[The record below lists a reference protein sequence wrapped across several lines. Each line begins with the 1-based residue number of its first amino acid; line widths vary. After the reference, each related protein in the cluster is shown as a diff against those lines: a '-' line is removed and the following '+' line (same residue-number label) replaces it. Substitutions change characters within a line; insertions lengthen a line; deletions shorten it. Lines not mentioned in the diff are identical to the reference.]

1 MTSRLRVE
9 ARCKINL
16 LLRVLARE
24 DTGFHRIETIF
35 QALEWGDTLDFE
47 MMQGGG
53 IELDVEGA
61 DLGDPRDNL
70 VYRAAESFF
79 EQAALGAGV
88 RIELTKRIPA
98 GGGLGG
104 GSSDAAA
111 TLRGLNHMFD
121 RPLDERALMDVAA
134 TLGSDVPFFLVPSGR
149 ALGWGRGTRLLELEP
164 LPPRP
169 VVVVSTGVHVATP
182 DAYAALSG
190 RGLKPSRAVLLRH
203 EALDDWA
210 EVAELSENDFEDPV
224 FEKHPELRSVLDRV
238 SDQDALIAR
247 MSGSGSA
254 VFGVFDSEE
263 TARRAVGA
271 LEEAFPDAEV
281 VRTRTATGLGE
292 VTAVEG

>member
-1 MTSRLRVE
+1 MIPRVRVE
-9 ARCKINL
+9 APGKVNL

-24 DTGFHRIETIF
+24 DTGFHRIETVF
-35 QALEWGDTLDFE
+35 QALEWGDTLDLE
-47 MMQGGG
+47 MTRGG
-53 IELDVEGA
+53 IALDVEGA

-79 EQAALGAGV
+79 ERAALGAGV

-111 TLRGLNHMFD
+111 TLRGLNRMFEG
-121 RPLDERALMDVAA
+121 PLDERALMDVAA
-134 TLGSDVPFFLVPSGR
+134 ALGSDVPFFLVPNGR

-164 LPPRP
+164 LPLRP
-169 VVVVSTGVHVATP
+169 VVVVCTGVHVATSE
-182 DAYAALSG
+182 AYAALSA
-190 RGLKPSRAVLLRH
+190 RDLKPSRAGLLRH
-203 EALDDWA
+203 RSLDDWA
-210 EVAELSENDFEDPV
+210 EVAALSENDFEDPV

-238 SDQDALIAR
+238 SEQEARIAR

-263 TARRAVGA
+263 AAGRAAAA
-271 LEEAFPDAEV
+271 LEEAFPEAEV
-281 VRTRTATGLGE
+281 VRTRTAPGLGE
-292 VTAVEG
+292 ISAFEG